1 MAILKTLK
9 KSIKLDLKKD
19 TTLNPKKRN
28 KLHFGNL
35 ERKGSIIMGRG
46 DPTKKNK
53 NDGSEAIDLIDLSS
67 ELGIPPPK
75 DVQLSLR
82 GSQVMTPPTASY
94 SALDVG
100 GEGYMPGIAPEFQ
113 YFTNPEPAASQ
124 PTPDP
129 STQGLGSFVDP
140 NIVAGNVQ
148 IPRIELSGVGLS
160 YAYGGAI
167 PQSINPYSGRDY
179 SSVPGALMQIA
190 PQYYGNGY
198 GMAEG
203 GMTPPQGMGMDQQQ
217 QDLVQLTAAAILGEV
232 DGRDQI
238 IQAFIEQYG
247 PEAFAMLRDQ
257 VLREVV
263 PGAQT
268 EGMVEGEGGGQDDRV
283 PGMIGT
289 QRPVAVSPGE
299 YIVPADAV
307 AMAGGGYS
315 GDGAKFFDSLIE
327 DIRRKTTGS
336 PQQAKPYR

>member
-1 MAILKTLK
+1 MKKYKRSVVSMASGGSAPENEPLMPSYLTAP
-9 KSIKLDLKKD
+9 
-19 TTLNPKKRN
+19 NPN
-28 KLHFGNL
+28 
-35 ERKGSIIMGRG
+35 
-46 DPTKKNK
+46 
-53 NDGSEAIDLIDLSS
+53 
-67 ELGIPPPK
+67 

-100 GEGYMPGIAPEFQ
+100 GEGYMPGVAPEFQ
-113 YFTNPEPAASQ
+113 FFVDAPSSSSSSSEGIEESPASKLEGLESLYPIYANNFAYRFPDFTNIS
-124 PTPDP
+124 
-129 STQGLGSFVDP
+129 
-140 NIVAGNVQ
+140 AGNFYLPRVQ
-148 IPRIELSGVGLS
+148 ISGLGLS
-160 YAYGGAI
+160 YASGGQVQ
-167 PQSINPYSGRDY
+167 PSINPYSGQDY
-179 SSVPGALMQIA
+179 SSVPGALMKVA

-327 DIRRKTTGS
+327 DIRRKTTGN